1 MRGGIPICFPQ
12 VLLII
17 LVYMHDFRKFLTDA
31 SNINAFEV
39 WKLWVTRTTWIC
51 KEQDLGN

>member
-17 LVYMHDFRKFLTDA
+17 LVYMHDDDIAFSYVRILVVFFNMIFFLHDVDA
-31 SNINAFEV
+31 
-39 WKLWVTRTTWIC
+39 
-51 KEQDLGN
+51 G